1 MCEVQGM
8 KKFIGSKQFYKTII
22 TISIPIILYQAL
34 TNVLGLVDNIMVGS
48 LGKEAMSGV
57 AITTQILFVFNF
69 SLFGLLAGP
78 GVFISQFTGAK
89 DDEGIKNC
97 FRYKIIAGLIL
108 LLIAFLIIGFGQ
120 DLLIKSFLH
129 ENTEADQMAFNYA
142 KQYLKIMFIGLP
154 PFLLATIY
162 STTIRETGHTVLPL
176 VASSVSIGMNL
187 ILNYILIFGIKPIG
201 FEGLGVEGAAIATVI
216 SRFVELLVIVIAS
229 HSMKDKMTFM
239 KNIYR
244 PSINRKLAREIFMR
258 GLPLFINEIL
268 WSFGVSFLVNIYSN
282 RGLDTLA
289 SFNISSNISNLF
301 YIFSSASGMA
311 LSIYIGNLLGASRQE
326 EARENV
332 SKFIFFN
339 ILCCLLVGGIFIIAS
354 FFIPNLYDVSKDIKM
369 LSTRLMIVAAFA
381 LPVISFNTSC
391 YFTLRAGGVTIIT
404 FLFDSLFTWVFSIP
418 VAFLLVNFKSLYI
431 VLIYAIVQGLEL
443 IKSVIGGTLIN
454 KGVWIRNI
462 TNLEE

>member
-1 MCEVQGM
+1 M

-89 DDEGIKNC
+89 DDEGIRNC

-244 PSINRKLAREIFMR
+244 PSINRKLAKEIFMR
-258 GLPLFINEIL
+258 GQPLLINEI
-268 WSFGVSFLVNIYSN
+268 
-282 RGLDTLA
+282 
-289 SFNISSNISNLF
+289 
-301 YIFSSASGMA
+301 
-311 LSIYIGNLLGASRQE
+311 
-326 EARENV
+326 
-332 SKFIFFN
+332 
-339 ILCCLLVGGIFIIAS
+339 
-354 FFIPNLYDVSKDIKM
+354 
-369 LSTRLMIVAAFA
+369 
-381 LPVISFNTSC
+381 
-391 YFTLRAGGVTIIT
+391 
-404 FLFDSLFTWVFSIP
+404 
-418 VAFLLVNFKSLYI
+418 
-431 VLIYAIVQGLEL
+431 
-443 IKSVIGGTLIN
+443 
-454 KGVWIRNI
+454 
-462 TNLEE
+462 